1 MPKLDFKGKS
11 KVYAYHLT
19 LPQRHLQIV
28 DQLSVPPAGQPP
40 SLSDNVLIRGDNL
53 HVLKALLPHYAGQVK
68 CIIID
73 PPYNT
78 GNESWRYNDNV
89 SAPFMQKWLQQE
101 VGRDDLERHDKWL
114 CMMWPRL
121 VLLRELL
128 AEDGLIFVNID
139 DHEQAHLQLI
149 MNEIFG
155 ADQLLASL
163 VVQLNPRGRSLDKHF
178 AKTHEYILVY
188 AKNAEQC
195 TVYPVPKDAKSL
207 ATYKNED
214 EEGGAYRLLE
224 LRNTNPA
231 FHRGNRPKLFFPI
244 WVNPQTGSCAAV
256 ADEQHSLAVYPQTA
270 KHADDCWTW
279 SVSKVA
285 AESHRLVAKWV
296 KTGRW
301 RIYRKDYRA
310 ASETAKPKSIWLDKN
325 INNAVGRAT
334 LKRIFSEDP
343 HPFDYPKSPEL
354 IKKILAIAT
363 TAGDLV
369 LDSFAGS
376 GTTAQAVLELN
387 QADGGGRKFIL
398 VECEEYA
405 STLTAERLRR
415 LIQGAQGGAEG
426 ESDQPRL
433 SGSFSFAT
441 LGDELSPASLLFG
454 GSLPSYAQLAQYVYF
469 TATGVCL
476 DTPEPGEDYFI
487 GTLPRDRH
495 VALFLIYQPDRSFLT
510 STQSALHLHRTAQ
523 IVRYMQVHAYTRAV
537 VFATACYCLD
547 ELATEGIQFCSLP
560 LGIHRLAGG

>member
-19 LPQRHLQIV
+19 LPQRHLQVV
-28 DQLSVPPAGQPP
+28 DKLSVPPAGEPP
-40 SLSDNVLIRGDNL
+40 SLGDNLIIHGDNL
-53 HVLKALLPHYAGQVK
+53 HALKALLPHYGGEVK

-89 SAPFMQKWLQQE
+89 RAPFMAKWLQRE
-101 VGRDDLERHDKWL
+101 VGSDDLERHDKWL

-128 AEDGLIFVNID
+128 SEDGLIFVNID
-139 DHEQAHLQLI
+139 DHEQAHLQLV

-155 ADQLLASL
+155 ADHFLTSL

-188 AKNAEQC
+188 AKNIEQC
-195 TVYPVPKDAKSL
+195 RIYPVPKDAESL
-207 ATYKNED
+207 AAYKHID
-214 EEGGAYRLLE
+214 EAGAAYRLLE

-244 WVNPQTGSCAAV
+244 WVNPQTGACAPV
-256 ADEQHSLAVYPQTA
+256 ADEQHPLAVYPRTA
-270 KHADDCWTW
+270 KNADDCWTW
-279 SVSKVA
+279 SHSKVA
-285 AESHRLVAKWV
+285 TESHRLVAKWV

-310 ASETAKPKSIWLDKN
+310 AGETTKPKSIWLDKN
-325 INNAVGRAT
+325 INNAVGRST
-334 LKRIFSEDP
+334 LKGIFTEDE

-387 QADGGGRKFIL
+387 QADGSVRKFIL

-405 STLTAERLRR
+405 STLTAERVRR
-415 LIQGAQGGAEG
+415 VMQGAAGGCEQHPACPG
-426 ESDQPRL
+426 
-433 SGSFSFAT
+433 GSFTFAT

-454 GSLPSYAQLAQYVYF
+454 DNLPSYGQLAQYVFF
-469 TATGVCL
+469 TATGAHLGTVQ
-476 DTPEPGEDYFI
+476 PSEDYFI
-487 GTLPRDRH
+487 GTLPQDQH
-495 VALFLIYQPDRSFLT
+495 TALFMIYQPDRTFLM
-510 STQSALHLHRTAQ
+510 STQSALHLSRKTQ
-523 IVRYMQVHAYTRAV
+523 IIGYMQAHAYTRAV
-537 VFATACYCLD
+537 VFATACYCPD
-547 ELATEGIQFCSLP
+547 ELAAAAIQFCSLP
-560 LGIHRLAGG
+560 LGIHRLVGK